1 MLIEAILAQ
10 AFWLIGSAY
19 AANAFPPLIAG
30 RRLLD
35 KGKMFHG
42 RRLLGDGKTI
52 EGTIAGILFGLFYG
66 AVQILVQPYIPLNV
80 GGKELGLLT
89 ITPAIVI
96 LLVVGTMIGDI
107 AGSFIK
113 RRVGLERGA
122 SAPGMDQL
130 GFVIVAL
137 LLVSLAAPVSIE
149 TWVILIV
156 LTPVVHWLANLIGYY
171 AMHVKKTPW

>member
-1 MLIEAILAQ
+1 MLEVLLAQ
-10 AFWLIGSAY
+10 AFWLVGSAY

-30 RRLLD
+30 HRPLD
-35 KGKMFHG
+35 KGKMFHN

-52 EGTIAGILFGLFYG
+52 EGTVAGILFGLFYG
-66 AVQILVQPYIPLNV
+66 AVQILVQPYIPLSV
-80 GGKELGLLT
+80 GGKDLGLLT

-96 LLVVGTMIGDI
+96 LLVAGTMIGDI

-113 RRVGLERGA
+113 RRVRLERGA
-122 SAPGMDQL
+122 SAPIMDQL

-137 LLVSLAAPVSIE
+137 LLVSLVAPISIE
-149 TWVILIV
+149 IWIILVV
-156 LTPVVHWLANLIGYY
+156 LTPVIHWLANLIGYY